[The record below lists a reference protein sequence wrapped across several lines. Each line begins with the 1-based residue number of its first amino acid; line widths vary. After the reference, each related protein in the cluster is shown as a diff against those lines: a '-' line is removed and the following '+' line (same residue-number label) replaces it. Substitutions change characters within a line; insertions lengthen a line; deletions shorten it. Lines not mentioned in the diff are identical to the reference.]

1 MRAALLCLLA
11 VYAGLAQHGPL
22 MQSILPRLET
32 NKLNIVESAE
42 AMPESDYKYKLTPA
56 QRSFADWIAHTIQ
69 MNYGSCSG
77 IHTQP
82 APDAKHFNENMPK
95 DRLVAGIK
103 DSFAYCEAAFKSMS
117 DESALQPI
125 EKNGRKIIPVN
136 VMVGLIHSWAGH
148 YGNMVGYLRTKNI
161 IPPSTARAQRSHK
174 H

>member
-1 MRAALLCLLA
+1 MRVATWGLLVA
-11 VYAGLAQHGPL
+11 SVAFAQHGPL
-22 MQSILPRLET
+22 MQSILPRFET
-32 NKLNIVESAE
+32 NKLNIIESAE

-82 APDAKHFNENMPK
+82 PPEAKHFNENLPK
-95 DRLVAGIK
+95 AQLVAGIQ
-103 DSFAYCEAAFKSMS
+103 DSFAYCEAAFQSMS
-117 DESALQPI
+117 DETALRPI
-125 EKNGRKIIPVN
+125 EKGGRKIVPVN
-136 VMVGLIHSWAGH
+136 VMVGLINNWAGH

-161 IPPSTARAQRSHK
+161 IPPSTARTQRSHK